1 MGHPPETVLTG
12 GYALAMGVF
21 HDYFRAPDPATAIA
35 WAVGP
40 GGDWR
45 EPAEVGLDDHGAD
58 WFEAKGLD
66 VHVVVGQ
73 LVAFAE
79 GVPFK
84 VRRGAGPRLVWP
96 DQEAWPYGEE
106 RPGEQSPW
114 ESGLLLQVMPEDW
127 VTTLAAV
134 TDDHVPML
142 AAQWM
147 EIPEVT
153 FVDFVEARSSVEQF
167 RALARRAE
175 SHGHSVFS
183 RTII

>member
-1 MGHPPETVLTG
+1 
-12 GYALAMGVF
+12 MGVF

-40 GGDWR
+40 GEDWR

-106 RPGEQSPW
+106 RPDEQSPW

-167 RALARRAE
+167 RGLARRAE

>member
-1 MGHPPETVLTG
+1 
-12 GYALAMGVF
+12 MGVL

-45 EPAEVGLDDHGAD
+45 EPTEVGLDDHGAD

-66 VHVVVGQ
+66 VNVVVGQ

-79 GVPFK
+79 GVPFM
-84 VRRGAGPRLVWP
+84 VRRGEGPRLVWP
-96 DQEAWPYGEE
+96 DQEVWPYGEE
-106 RPGEQSPW
+106 RPGEESPW
-114 ESGLLLQVMPEDW
+114 DFGLLLQVMPREW
-127 VTTLAAV
+127 VATLAAV

-153 FVDFVEARSSVEQF
+153 FADFVDARGSFEQF
-167 RALARRAE
+167 RALARRAQA
-175 SHGHSVFS
+175 HVHSVFS
-183 RTII
+183 RTIL